1 VKADQSQ
8 IEQVVMN
15 LVVNARDALP
25 QGGRLVIET
34 ANVNLT
40 PAYTLHHPGSRVGP
54 YVMLSVTDNGTGMN
68 LETLT
73 HLFEP
78 FFTTKERGK
87 GTGLGLATVYGV
99 VKQSGGYIWVDS
111 EAGKGSSFKVYL
123 PQIDEPVSTPVP
135 AALPAESFLGAE
147 TILLVEDADA
157 LRKLA
162 HALLK
167 ENGYHV
173 LAAENGAKALL
184 IAEQKQGRIHLLLT
198 DVIMPG
204 MNGRK
209 LADRLVAQHPRLR
222 VLYMSGYTDSAI
234 ADHGVLEPG
243 TYLLH
248 KPFTE
253 EALIRKVREVL
264 DAEAPDQSIPKD
276 AEVLAESEPR
286 RTR

>member
-1 VKADQSQ
+1 
-8 IEQVVMN
+8 
-15 LVVNARDALP
+15 
-25 QGGRLVIET
+25 
-34 ANVNLT
+34 
-40 PAYTLHHPGSRVGP
+40 
-54 YVMLSVTDNGTGMN
+54 MLSVDDNGTGMS
-68 LETLT
+68 LDTLA

-111 EAGKGSSFKVYL
+111 ELGKGSSFKVYL
-123 PQIDEPVSTPVP
+123 PLIDEPVSAPAP
-135 AALPAESFLGAE
+135 AAPPVESFRGAE

-162 HALLK
+162 HALLE

-173 LAAENGAKALL
+173 FAAENGAAALK
-184 IAEQKQGRIHLLLT
+184 IAEQRGKRIHLLLT

-204 MNGRK
+204 MTGRA
-209 LADRLVAQHPRLR
+209 LADRLVAQQTGLR
-222 VLYMSGYTDSAI
+222 VLYMSGYTETTI
-234 ADHGVLEPG
+234 ADQGVLEPG
-243 TYLLH
+243 VYLLH

-264 DAEAPDQSIPKD
+264 DAEAPRYSALKEAVVP
-276 AEVLAESEPR
+276 VGGES
-286 RTR
+286 RTTR